1 MLPFININKKCQHVL
16 EKDILFGTGA
26 TCVILVRAVKDII
39 LMKISIINVA
49 HVGNIVKRMA

>member
-16 EKDILFGTGA
+16 EKDILFGTS
-26 TCVILVRAVKDII
+26 VILVLAVKDII

-49 HVGNIVKRMA
+49 HVGNNVKRMV